1 MHIQCLYLNIY
12 PRFVKIVNNDFKK
25 VLQKCFEAQTQ
36 KIFVKKQ
43 PKNTKIINYT
53 IRKILIYYFN
63 ASKAQVVNNGQHIIN
78 VVKGRPLSIIS
89 GWHGM

>member
-1 MHIQCLYLNIY
+1 MFLSKNSKN
-12 PRFVKIVNNDFKK
+12 V
-25 VLQKCFEAQTQ
+25 A
-36 KIFVKKQ
+36 KKQ
-43 PKNTKIINYT
+43 PKNTKMINYT

-63 ASKAQVVNNGQHIIN
+63 ALKAQVVNNGQHIIN